1 MKTVHGAHLVIE
13 LKVYSQLW
21 VVKRCKSKSRL
32 QGSFASW
39 SASEHK
45 TAPSWFTAQPRHG
58 GTWCTSHVESGLCK
72 GINLTTRFNMH
83 LELFGRLA
91 LALSVGALLTPEQL
105 QDGYTAVTAACP
117 LEAMTNGN
125 CKDLVHAP

>member
-1 MKTVHGAHLVIE
+1 MLPGVPLSTRQLLPG
-13 LKVYSQLW
+13 SQHN
-21 VVKRCKSKSRL
+21 
-32 QGSFASW
+32 QGM
-39 SASEHK
+39 
-45 TAPSWFTAQPRHG
+45 G